1 MLLLMPFDT
10 LIPLMDKFMKFIF
23 STLYIHTNYMEK
35 INYVVIENDI
45 MLFRAGDCRIKE
57 KNQHKMC
64 D

>member
-1 MLLLMPFDT
+1 
-10 LIPLMDKFMKFIF
+10 MDKFMKFIF